1 MRPDWPALG
10 WAILIEGLLAGL
22 AAFGG
27 PHGALGG
34 APWVLQLPG
43 ILLVLFVPGSG
54 GFAWRVAGMVFVQVV
69 LWYGLMAALRRRRR
83 RAGPAE

>member
-10 WAILIEGLLAGL
+10 WAILIEGLLTGL

-54 GFAWRVAGMVFVQVV
+54 GFVWRVAGMVVVQVV
-69 LWYGLMAALRRRRR
+69 LWYGFIAALRRRRR
-83 RAGPAE
+83 RADRAV

>member
-10 WAILIEGLLAGL
+10 WAILIEGLLTGL
-22 AAFGG
+22 ATFGG

-54 GFAWRVAGMVFVQVV
+54 GFVWRVAGMVIVQVV
-69 LWYGLMAALRRRRR
+69 LWYGFITALRRRRR
-83 RAGPAE
+83 RADPAA

>member
-10 WAILIEGLLAGL
+10 WAILFEALLTGL
-22 AAFGG
+22 AALGG

-54 GFAWRVAGMVFVQVV
+54 GFAWRVAGMFVVQLV
-69 LWYGLMAALRRRRR
+69 LWYGFIAALRRRRR
-83 RAGPAE
+83 RADRVV